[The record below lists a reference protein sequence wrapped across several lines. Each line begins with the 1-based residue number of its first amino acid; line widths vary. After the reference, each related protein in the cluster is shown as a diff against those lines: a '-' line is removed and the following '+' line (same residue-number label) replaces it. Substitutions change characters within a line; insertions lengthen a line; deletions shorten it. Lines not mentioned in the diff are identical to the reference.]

1 MDELHEYNNDS
12 GQGDAMAELFGTAKK
27 VIGMTATLINGYS
40 SGIFHLLYRTSAQL
54 MLADGKPHEKPALFN
69 TEYGVVETTYTE
81 ADESYAAKR
90 RSQKS
95 NVRTRQLPG
104 VSPLVFSR
112 FLLEKTAFLSL
123 SDMGKALPSYEEI
136 PIACRMD
143 EAVQSEYKRIE
154 NALVRVLRSDRR
166 AAQKILSAYLNLL
179 TVYPDQPYDQKP
191 ILYPDSDVPIVEP
204 ENIGDADTLGEKEL
218 RTLEIVRAAIQNR
231 ERALI
236 YTSWVRT
243 DSQQKLKRFLTDE
256 GYCTKKK
263 KPRLLK
269 RWHKMLR
276 VPDWCK
282 KRIRPSLVRIY
293 DFASTESW
301 LMHENLCKSLGREI
315 GPTAS
320 RYTLSEV
327 RQLDLDA
334 YAFQKQ
340 VRTTP
345 VEELLNVHLGLHQV
359 VEVFDGVQSV
369 ILYKTLDGF
378 VPAPTFDAERARQ
391 NRREQK
397 KASA

>member
-1 MDELHEYNNDS
+1 MKIRPKVPVCTDCDHVFEYRGRNP
-12 GQGDAMAELFGTAKK
+12 GQLG
-27 VIGMTATLINGYS
+27 
-40 SGIFHLLYRTSAQL
+40 
-54 MLADGKPHEKPALFN
+54 
-69 TEYGVVETTYTE
+69 GVVVQFGE
-81 ADESYAAKR
+81 A
-90 RSQKS
+90 
-95 NVRTRQLPG
+95 
-104 VSPLVFSR
+104 
-112 FLLEKTAFLSL
+112 
-123 SDMGKALPSYEEI
+123 
-136 PIACRMD
+136 
-143 EAVQSEYKRIE
+143 
-154 NALVRVLRSDRR
+154 
-166 AAQKILSAYLNLL
+166 
-179 TVYPDQPYDQKP
+179 
-191 ILYPDSDVPIVEP
+191 
-204 ENIGDADTLGEKEL
+204 
-218 RTLEIVRAAIQNR
+218 
-231 ERALI
+231 
-236 YTSWVRT
+236 
-243 DSQQKLKRFLTDE
+243 
-256 GYCTKKK
+256 YCTKKK

-282 KRIRPSLVRIY
+282 KRIHPSLVRIY

-315 GPTAS
+315 SPTAS

-378 VPAPTFDAERARQ
+378 VPTPMFDAERARQ

-397 KASA
+397 KATA

>member
-1 MDELHEYNNDS
+1 MKIRPKVPVCTDCDHVFEYRGRNP
-12 GQGDAMAELFGTAKK
+12 GQLG
-27 VIGMTATLINGYS
+27 
-40 SGIFHLLYRTSAQL
+40 
-54 MLADGKPHEKPALFN
+54 
-69 TEYGVVETTYTE
+69 GVVVQFGE
-81 ADESYAAKR
+81 A
-90 RSQKS
+90 
-95 NVRTRQLPG
+95 
-104 VSPLVFSR
+104 
-112 FLLEKTAFLSL
+112 
-123 SDMGKALPSYEEI
+123 
-136 PIACRMD
+136 
-143 EAVQSEYKRIE
+143 
-154 NALVRVLRSDRR
+154 
-166 AAQKILSAYLNLL
+166 
-179 TVYPDQPYDQKP
+179 
-191 ILYPDSDVPIVEP
+191 
-204 ENIGDADTLGEKEL
+204 
-218 RTLEIVRAAIQNR
+218 
-231 ERALI
+231 
-236 YTSWVRT
+236 
-243 DSQQKLKRFLTDE
+243 
-256 GYCTKKK
+256 YCTKKK

-320 RYTLSEV
+320 RYMLSEV

-378 VPAPTFDAERARQ
+378 IPAPTFDDMPRFVQKVRYKTQKGAAPNLRAQRRNDMDKFALRQ
-391 NRREQK
+391 HRTIP
-397 KASA
+397 A

>member
-1 MDELHEYNNDS
+1 MKIRPKVPVCTDCDHVFEYRGRNP
-12 GQGDAMAELFGTAKK
+12 GQLG
-27 VIGMTATLINGYS
+27 
-40 SGIFHLLYRTSAQL
+40 
-54 MLADGKPHEKPALFN
+54 
-69 TEYGVVETTYTE
+69 GVVVQFGE
-81 ADESYAAKR
+81 A
-90 RSQKS
+90 
-95 NVRTRQLPG
+95 
-104 VSPLVFSR
+104 
-112 FLLEKTAFLSL
+112 
-123 SDMGKALPSYEEI
+123 
-136 PIACRMD
+136 
-143 EAVQSEYKRIE
+143 
-154 NALVRVLRSDRR
+154 
-166 AAQKILSAYLNLL
+166 
-179 TVYPDQPYDQKP
+179 
-191 ILYPDSDVPIVEP
+191 
-204 ENIGDADTLGEKEL
+204 
-218 RTLEIVRAAIQNR
+218 
-231 ERALI
+231 
-236 YTSWVRT
+236 
-243 DSQQKLKRFLTDE
+243 
-256 GYCTKKK
+256 YCTKKK

-378 VPAPTFDAERARQ
+378 IPTQTFDAERARQ